1 MIGRILLYQGITS
14 VLENYLRPLPP
25 CHLLKAGIIL
35 SSSFVLVHFS
45 MSPVATHMQS
55 VLTSWE
61 ETADGRAI
69 FLNCYLLMTRNMF
82 AAVDAAEF
90 HDPIWVSQ
98 LLHRFAD
105 YYFEALTAYEQEAE
119 HTPIVW
125 RMAHD
130 AARQNEVMVVQQLM
144 LGINAHIN
152 YDLVLVLVDM
162 LEGEWAGLD
171 TAARLRRYEDHCHVN
186 EIIQRTMDAVQDDV
200 VRHHAPFMGV
210 VDVLLGPLDEFLAG
224 ALITDW
230 RDEVWE
236 RVLDFVERHAVPDRT
251 ALAAGVAET
260 AVGRAHSILLKS
272 LP

>member
-1 MIGRILLYQGITS
+1 
-14 VLENYLRPLPP
+14 
-25 CHLLKAGIIL
+25 
-35 SSSFVLVHFS
+35 

-130 AARQNEVMVVQQLM
+130 AARRNEVMVVQQLM

-186 EIIQRTMDAVQDDV
+186 EIIQRTMDVVQDDV

-210 VDVLLGPLDEFLAG
+210 VDVLLGPLDDFCT
-224 ALITDW
+224 ITDW
-230 RDEVWE
+230 RDEVGA
-236 RVLDFVERHAVPDRT
+236 LILERHSPDRT
-251 ALAAGVAET
+251 ALAAGGETPRPCPAAFPQRFPRQGARDANPSPSSVSSPQSSHPVFSRTITHTLESNPKIPDVAF
-260 AVGRAHSILLKS
+260 
-272 LP
+272 